1 MVDAALHEEALQ
13 ESWAVLMPKISALAK
28 SEASSR
34 RMLSELLQ
42 VQEKES
48 QCIDEEGN

>member
-1 MVDAALHEEALQ
+1 MVDAALDEEALQ
-13 ESWAVLMPKISALAK
+13 ESWAVLIPIISALA
-28 SEASSR
+28 ASSR

-48 QCIDEEGN
+48 QCIDEGGN